1 MRAWMLAHTG
11 LDIVAKLFGN
21 RHVSRAL
28 KSVCFRSWG
37 CRYPDQQMTR
47 PTEFCPCIGLELRR
61 VSFNGNATG
70 HKSNHQGRTDTTAVI
85 PVYVSRLAFRQ
96 MFICGFFFWLCRV
109 CCPWRSDSALI
120 SKLAYGLHSLS
131 TGQTHRQPFYDPRGL
146 WML

>member
-1 MRAWMLAHTG
+1 MLAHTG

-37 CRYPDQQMTR
+37 CRHPDQQMTR

-96 MFICGFFFWLCRV
+96 MFICGFFFWNRELSRRGSPQFLDRLFSNMPNYVV
-109 CCPWRSDSALI
+109 CMPMRFLAASFSSCLNASSD
-120 SKLAYGLHSLS
+120 
-131 TGQTHRQPFYDPRGL
+131 
-146 WML
+146 